1 MREAQK
7 HNVDHLKDRRRELRK
22 KLTPAEAT
30 LWIQLKNKKLEGRK
44 FTKQH
49 SIENYI
55 VDFYC
60 SSEKLIVELDGQ
72 GHYNL
77 GQIIVDEDR
86 DKRLKELG
94 FTVLRFEN
102 NLVFNNMDYVLDT
115 IRINFKNNLPASAH
129 SPVPS

>member
-1 MREAQK
+1 MRENQK
-7 HNVDHLKDRRRELRK
+7 HSVDYLKERRRELRT

-30 LWIQLKNKKLEGRK
+30 LWIQLKNKKLDGRK

-60 SSEKLIVELDGQ
+60 SSEKLVIELDGQ
-72 GHYNL
+72 GHFNL
-77 GQIIVDEDR
+77 GQVVSDEDR

-102 NLVFNNMDYVLDT
+102 NLVFEHLDYVLKT
-115 IRINFKNNLPASAH
+115 IEMNFKRPPRSTH
-129 SPVPS
+129 QPTFPS